1 MSQQNTWNIE
11 FHEISIFIKDKLIQV
26 KNDDKLVKFL
36 LQPGNGSLELAKHLR
51 KLYKEQLAK
60 DIKITEKSLAIEI
73 LGHVFTEQVCDALSH
88 IPLKEV
94 KYFFESIKEHTSIID
109 CGEKSIDHNRHCI

>member
-36 LQPGNGSLELAKHLR
+36 L
-51 KLYKEQLAK
+51 
-60 DIKITEKSLAIEI
+60 
-73 LGHVFTEQVCDALSH
+73 
-88 IPLKEV
+88 
-94 KYFFESIKEHTSIID
+94 
-109 CGEKSIDHNRHCI
+109 